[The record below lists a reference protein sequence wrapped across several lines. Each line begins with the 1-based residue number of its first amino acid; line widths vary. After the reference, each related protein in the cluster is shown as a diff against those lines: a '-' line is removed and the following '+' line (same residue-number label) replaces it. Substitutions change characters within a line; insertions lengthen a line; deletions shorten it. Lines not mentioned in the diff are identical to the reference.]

1 MSHCHH
7 CCQQHEHHSHAEH
20 EHEHGS
26 VRQTVIRIVVATILL
41 ILAYV
46 VERNVSLQPW
56 ALLLIYLPAYW
67 VAGEN
72 TLKEAFHSI
81 THGEALDEHF
91 LMTVATL
98 GAIAIGFLPKTD
110 NQLHEA
116 VFVMLFFQVGE
127 LFESIATGNS
137 HRSIRHLLAIR
148 PDSAHVLRD
157 GVEETVKAQEVRQ
170 GDTVLIRPGERVPID
185 GVVTQGSSSL
195 DTAALTGES
204 LPKSV
209 NLGDEITSGC
219 VNLTGPLQIRAT
231 RVAQESTASR
241 IILLVSEAAERKSSS
256 ETFISRFA
264 RIYTPIVVA
273 LAFVIALT
281 PLATGGDF
289 VTWIYRALMFLVVS
303 CPCALVLSIP
313 LTFFGGIGA
322 ASRKGILIK
331 GSNYLEKLTQVR
343 TVVFDKTGTLTKG
356 KFEVTAVHP
365 QLIDEQELLHLAAHV
380 ERYSNHPIASSLRD
394 AYPNE
399 NDLCTV
405 THVQEIAGQG
415 IVASVNSHSIAVGNE
430 RLMEAVGARWRS
442 CHKTGTVVHVAI
454 DGEYAGHIVISDCV
468 KPDSAEAIRAL
479 RKAGVQQIVML
490 TGDQEAVAQEVAQE
504 TGVDVFHA
512 NLLPAD
518 KVVKI
523 EQLLQ
528 NGNGMT
534 AMVGDGINDAPVLA
548 RADLGIAM
556 GGLGSDAAIEAADVV
571 LMDDSPSKIATA
583 MRIAKRTQRI
593 AKQNAYG
600 SIGTKIIILIL
611 AAAGYASMGM
621 AVFADVGVM
630 ILAVLN
636 AARTLRL

>member
-46 VERNVSLQPW
+46 VERNVSLQSW

-415 IVASVNSHSIAVGNE
+415 IVANVNLRSIAVGNE
-430 RLMEAVGARWRS
+430 RLMEAVGVRWRS

-504 TGVDVFHA
+504 TGVDIFHA

-583 MRIAKRTQRI
+583 MRIAKRTQHI

-600 SIGTKIIILIL
+600 SIGIKIIILIL

>member
-46 VERNVSLQPW
+46 VERNVSLQSW

-110 NQLHEA
+110 TQLHEA

-415 IVASVNSHSIAVGNE
+415 IVANVNLRSIAVGNE
-430 RLMEAVGARWRS
+430 RLMEAVGVRWRS

-504 TGVDVFHA
+504 TGVDIFHA

-600 SIGTKIIILIL
+600 SIGIKIIILIL